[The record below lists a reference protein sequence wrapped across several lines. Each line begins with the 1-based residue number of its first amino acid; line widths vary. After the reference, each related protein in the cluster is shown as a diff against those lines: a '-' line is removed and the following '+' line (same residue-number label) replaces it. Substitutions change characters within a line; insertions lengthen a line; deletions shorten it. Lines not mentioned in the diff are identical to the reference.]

1 MIITRLHNHLGPYG
15 HIFAV
20 QVQCV
25 GLYALPLTPCQEVEE
40 AGSHHLVEEEG
51 SQVHKRMSLYSS
63 QELQSCI
70 LLQNQYC
77 H

>member
-1 MIITRLHNHLGPYG
+1 MVT
-15 HIFAV
+15 FM
-20 QVQCV
+20 QCV
-25 GLYALPLTPCQEVEE
+25 DFYALLLTPCLEVEE
-40 AGSHHLVEEEG
+40 AGSHQLVEEEG
-51 SQVHKRMSLYSS
+51 SQDHKRMSLYSF